1 MGFGVSP
8 LCCQISLP
16 FDEDNALCY
25 NLSREGFNDAQ

>member
-1 MGFGVSP
+1 MGLGVSL

-25 NLSREGFNDAQ
+25 NLSPLT